1 MICYENELFGFD
13 LEDQVEKLKVT
24 SINNTNLYQNHIQEM
39 TTDQNSVE
47 YITASN
53 SLQSASKTTSSSIMT
68 ELTTHNIKG
77 EVTSLNELITD
88 DERDQNLSY

>member
-1 MICYENELFGFD
+1 
-13 LEDQVEKLKVT
+13 LEDQVEKLKAT
-24 SINNTNLYQNHIQEM
+24 SINDSNLYQIQNQEM
-39 TTDQNSVE
+39 TTDQNSAQ

-53 SLQSASKTTSSSIMT
+53 SLQLCSKTTSSSILT
-68 ELTTHNIKG
+68 EITTHNIKG